1 MTDAHDEDDAPSGVE
16 TLRSDLQGIQERF
29 RAGTDRSAEALWN
42 LLGDEIFPFLES
54 LTNEMGEMDEALEE
68 VAEGM
73 PEALHAETSAVFV
86 GIIASGRVLIAD
98 LARRI
103 GNTEPKLSAAIR
115 EWRKLAQE
123 GEQILQNVTVVVEEE
138 DDGDRLEGPDEK
150 PVAEGSAAP

>member
-1 MTDAHDEDDAPSGVE
+1 MTDIHDEDDAPSGVE
-16 TLRSDLQGIQERF
+16 TLKGDLQGILERF
-29 RAGTDRSAEALWN
+29 HAGTDRSAEALWN
-42 LLGDEIFPFLES
+42 LLGNEVFPFLES
-54 LTNEMGEMDEALEE
+54 LTNEMGEMDETLEE

-123 GEQILQNVTVVVEEE
+123 GEQILQNVTVVVEDDEE
-138 DDGDRLEGPDEK
+138 PAEQPA
-150 PVAEGSAAP
+150 VAEGSAAP